1 MNPACK
7 DIEEFLGA
15 EASLGLTRGV
25 DLFFGRMP
33 DQPSV
38 CVAIMDNPGEPPMLT
53 LTKATSNYY
62 YSSVSVRVRDNGYAA
77 GWGRI
82 FDIVT
87 YLHGLSHIDSP
98 DGSARYGIIRAMND
112 PQVLYWDKN
121 DRVMFFVNFETQRKP
136 I

>member
-1 MNPACK
+1 MNPACQ
-7 DIEEFLGA
+7 DIQQFLGA
-15 EASLGLTRGV
+15 ESSLGLTRGV

-33 DQPSV
+33 DQPSN
-38 CVAIMDNPGEPPMLT
+38 CVAIMDNPGEAPMLT

-62 YSSVSVRVRDNGYAA
+62 YSSVSVRVRDNSYEG
-77 GWGRI
+77 GWAKI

-87 YLHGLSHIDSP
+87 YLHGLSHVDCP